1 MLAPFKRI
9 KLYPLQKNINGVLL
23 WRKITLKRSEINE
36 TRIKRLVRLRAID
49 LKNIVSEKDRV
60 AFVLHSFGLFP
71 TLGAGKSQLRRLLI
85 PCYRW
90 DCERVRAD
98 ELKESSFEST
108 PRNDESEQWPP
119 PSSCLRRSRHTPW
132 NRVFQNR
139 VSRFLSAVQKIVST
153 ADIESIFSASRNN
166 RIPNGILPLPFVVV
180 FFLRPFLRRFFR
192 PTDHEF
198 RFGFW
203 INRIRFLERAMIT
216 RRHENLR

>member
-1 MLAPFKRI
+1 MSLVSNNIVFTKPHYCIMLAPFKRI

-132 NRVFQNR
+132 NRVFPAFFLPSKKSSQQPTSNR
-139 VSRFLSAVQKIVST
+139 YSLHRVT
-153 ADIESIFSASRNN
+153 IESRMESFHFHSLSFSFFVPFFAASSV
-166 RIPNGILPLPFVVV
+166 LL
-180 FFLRPFLRRFFR
+180 
-192 PTDHEF
+192 
-198 RFGFW
+198 
-203 INRIRFLERAMIT
+203 IT
-216 RRHENLR
+216 NSDSDSG